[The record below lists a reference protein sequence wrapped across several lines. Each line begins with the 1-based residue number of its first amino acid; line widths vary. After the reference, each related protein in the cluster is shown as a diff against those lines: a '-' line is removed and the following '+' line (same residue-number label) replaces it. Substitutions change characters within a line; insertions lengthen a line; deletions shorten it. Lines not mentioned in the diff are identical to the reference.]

1 MSDKHV
7 PVITLDG
14 PSGTGKG
21 TLCHLLA
28 KHLNWNMLDSG
39 AIYRVL
45 AYAAR
50 KKGYALTDIDK
61 LTSLALLLDLRFE
74 SSRDNETLVILD
86 NENVSEFIRSEQ
98 CGQDASQ
105 IAIIPEVRQALL
117 ERQRNFA
124 QPPGLVTD
132 GRDMGTIVFPQAVLK
147 IYLYASEEER
157 ANRRYLQL
165 KEKGINVSLAQVV
178 EELVKRD
185 TRDKARTHAPLKPA
199 EDAVL
204 IDTTGLTI
212 VQVFNYVLKLIDDHL
227 IRDCH
232 HFI

>member
-1 MSDKHV
+1 MTDKNI

-28 KHLNWNMLDSG
+28 KHLGWNMLDSG

-45 AYAAR
+45 AYAVR
-50 KKGYALTDIDK
+50 KNGINFSDIK
-61 LTSLALLLDLRFE
+61 QLIQLALNLDLRFE
-74 SSRDNETLVILD
+74 SSVDNETQVILD
-86 NENVSEFIRSEQ
+86 NENVSQKIRSEQ

-105 IAIIPEVRQALL
+105 IATIPEVRQALL

-124 QPPGLVTD
+124 QVPGLVTD
-132 GRDMGTIVFPQAVLK
+132 GRDMGTVVFPNAVLK
-147 IYLYASEEER
+147 IFLYASSEER

-165 KEKGINVSLAQVV
+165 KESGINVSLAQVV

-185 TRDKARTHAPLKPA
+185 TRDTARTHAPLKPA
-199 EDAVL
+199 EDAVQ

-212 VQVFNYVLKLIDDHL
+212 VQVYQNVLLLLDDRL
-227 IRDCH
+227 KNV
-232 HFI
+232 

>member
-1 MSDKHV
+1 MTDKNI

-28 KHLNWNMLDSG
+28 KHLGWNMLDSG

-45 AYAAR
+45 AYAVR
-50 KKGYALTDIDK
+50 KNGINLSDMKQLTQ
-61 LTSLALLLDLRFE
+61 LALNLDLRFE
-74 SSRDNETLVILD
+74 SSVDNETQVILD
-86 NENVSEFIRSEQ
+86 NENVSQKIRSEQ

-105 IAIIPEVRQALL
+105 IAAIPEVRQALL

-124 QPPGLVTD
+124 QAPGLVTD
-132 GRDMGTIVFPQAVLK
+132 GRDMGTVVFPNAVLK
-147 IYLYASEEER
+147 IFLYASSEER

-165 KEKGINVSLAQVV
+165 KESGINVSLAQVV

-185 TRDKARTHAPLKPA
+185 TRDTARTHAPLKPA
-199 EDAVL
+199 EDAVQ

-212 VQVFNYVLKLIDDHL
+212 VQVYQNVLLLLDDHL
-227 IRDCH
+227 KSV
-232 HFI
+232 